1 MQTELSRQFYKRYGT
16 LQKPQ
21 LSFPLRSSL
30 QTLFSLWAR
39 AQHAADS
46 GENESY
52 SCCQHIYSKQAKCK
66 CGKLHTKHRHRYGGA
81 TPGMGLRRGCDQSK
95 HTFNYHSAN
104 TYEDLWLRVSRKSV
118 VAVPMEVAPRARSC
132 RVKGQRT
139 LNRMRQPQNTSLHD
153 FLSILS
159 EAVGEKQIIFSISS
173 VHRSFELHLVP
184 LFPILNSSAS
194 KALFML
200 LTSMNSHYFPAIRAL
215 SKEAHNLFAK
225 FRIEKDP
232 RRSWCNQYSK
242 TASMFEFSH
251 LFLRCWPA

>member
-46 GENESY
+46 SENESY

-66 CGKLHTKHRHRYGGA
+66 CGKHHKKHRHRYGGA
-81 TPGMGLRRGCDQSK
+81 TPGVGLRRGCDQSK

-139 LNRMRQPQNTSLHD
+139 FNRMRQPHYNFTRLFIYFIRSCWR
-153 FLSILS
+153 
-159 EAVGEKQIIFSISS
+159 EANQFSISS
-173 VHRSFELHLVP
+173 VHRSFELPLVP

-194 KALFML
+194 KLYL
-200 LTSMNSHYFPAIRAL
+200 RA
-215 SKEAHNLFAK
+215 
-225 FRIEKDP
+225 
-232 RRSWCNQYSK
+232 
-242 TASMFEFSH
+242 
-251 LFLRCWPA
+251 